1 MSEASSSE
9 VVRSMDKATFQGYA
23 AIVAREFG
31 IQLPPAKQALLE
43 SRLYRLFCEGGPAAA
58 YGDAAGFLRALR
70 QDRSGKLLKLLAEA
84 ITTHHTFFLRE
95 ADHFRYYRD
104 AVLPWLA
111 QNVRDGDIRTWCA
124 ACSTGQEAYTL
135 AMLLEDFFGLRGG
148 NWEKT
153 LLATDLSQEV
163 LAFAQQGIY
172 ATATLAELPEH
183 WRRAYF
189 HSVDAAHAQVIER
202 LRQQVLYRQFNLMR
216 EQFPFRRPFQV
227 IFCRNVMIYFD
238 APTRNRLVR
247 HFYDF
252 LVPGGYLFVGHAE
265 VVDRQAAPFE
275 YVLPSVYRR
284 RG

>member
-1 MSEASSSE
+1 
-9 VVRSMDKATFQGYA
+9 MDKATFQGYA

-43 SRLYRLFCEGGPAAA
+43 SRLYRLFCEGGPAAV

-104 AVLPWLA
+104 VVLPWLA

-163 LAFAQQGIY
+163 LAFAQQGMPI
-172 ATATLAELPEH
+172 
-183 WRRAYF
+183 
-189 HSVDAAHAQVIER
+189 
-202 LRQQVLYRQFNLMR
+202 
-216 EQFPFRRPFQV
+216 
-227 IFCRNVMIYFD
+227 
-238 APTRNRLVR
+238 
-247 HFYDF
+247 
-252 LVPGGYLFVGHAE
+252 
-265 VVDRQAAPFE
+265 
-275 YVLPSVYRR
+275 
-284 RG
+284 